1 MGQQIV
7 ANFLENPINP
17 YIWCALGV
25 FVGWLAGI
33 VMKSKGAAM
42 LGENVGVA
50 IFGAF
55 IGGDFIAAMLNNG
68 VVNDSVFSYRS
79 LLFAIAGAVTML
91 ILLRL
96 MRGSVGQYVNKPKPK
111 HRL

>member
-1 MGQQIV
+1 MSWQIFV
-7 ANFLENPINP
+7 YFLENRINP
-17 YIWCALGV
+17 YIWCALGA

-33 VMKSKGAAM
+33 VMKSKGAVM
-42 LGENVGVA
+42 LGENIGVA

-55 IGGDFIAAMLNNG
+55 IGGDFVAAMLNNG
-68 VVNDSVFSYRS
+68 VVNDSVFSFRS
-79 LLFAIAGAVTML
+79 LLFAVAGAATML
-91 ILLRL
+91 LLLRL